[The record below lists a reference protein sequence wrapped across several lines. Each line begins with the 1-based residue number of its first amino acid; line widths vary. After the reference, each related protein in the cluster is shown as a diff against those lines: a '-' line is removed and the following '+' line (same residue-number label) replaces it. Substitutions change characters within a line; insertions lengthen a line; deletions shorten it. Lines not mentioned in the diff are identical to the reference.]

1 MTARATP
8 PKTPPTTAS
17 QFATT
22 PRLEPATR
30 PQTTPQPT
38 DAPVRRIPAAV
49 VNGTGYGGMELLRL
63 LRRHPTFEVVEAT
76 ARSEAGSPVSA
87 VFPQLAGLDL
97 TFGERVERAEV
108 VFVALPDHAAIEI
121 IPQLLAEGR
130 RVVDLSAG
138 FRLRDAALYPTWYG
152 YDHAAPDL
160 LTEAVYGL
168 TEWARAD
175 LPTARL
181 VACPGCFPTA
191 TLLALGPALAH
202 DLIAPDVVVDAKTG
216 ASGAG
221 RSLALAQHFSE
232 ANEDVGA
239 YGLAGHR
246 HWPEMVQA
254 LEQVRGAHPAAA
266 TEPATPDALR
276 LTFLP
281 HLIPMTRGI
290 LATCYATLRPG
301 VTLADAQAAYAEAYA
316 DEPFVRLAASAPHTK
331 WTYGSNL
338 CYVYPTLEPHSGR
351 FIVMGAIDNLVK
363 GAAGQAI
370 QCANVMY
377 GLPETQGLPQEGVY
391 P

>member
-8 PKTPPTTAS
+8 PKTPPTTAKQS
-17 QFATT
+17 AIKPQLEPTTRPETT
-22 PRLEPATR
+22 PEPFGSPA
-30 PQTTPQPT
+30 
-38 DAPVRRIPAAV
+38 RRIPAAV

-108 VFVALPDHAAIEI
+108 VFVALPDHAAIEV

-138 FRLRDAALYPTWYG
+138 FRLRDADLYPTWYG

-160 LTEAVYGL
+160 LAEAVYGL
-168 TEWARAD
+168 TEWARAE

-191 TLLALGPALAH
+191 TLLALGPALAR

-216 ASGAG
+216 VSGAG

-232 ANEDVGA
+232 ANEDVAA

-254 LEQVRGAHPAAA
+254 LEGVRGARPAAD
-266 TEPATPDALR
+266 EHATPDALR

-316 DEPFVRLAASAPHTK
+316 DEPFVRLATSAPHTK

-338 CYVYPTLEPHSGR
+338 CYVFPTLEPHSGR

>member
-8 PKTPPTTAS
+8 P
-17 QFATT
+17 TT
-22 PRLEPATR
+22 PTS
-30 PQTTPQPT
+30 QPT
-38 DAPVRRIPAAV
+38 RAPAHQPAPMRPVVSARRIPAAV

-76 ARSEAGSPVSA
+76 ARSEAGSRVSE

-108 VFVALPDHAAIEI
+108 VFVALPDHAAVKV
-121 IPQLLAEGR
+121 IPGLLAEGR

-138 FRLRDAALYPTWYG
+138 FRLRDPALYPTWYG
-152 YDHAAPDL
+152 YDHPNPDL
-160 LTEAVYGL
+160 LAEATYGL
-168 TEWARAD
+168 AEWARAA

-181 VACPGCFPTA
+181 VACPGCFPTT
-191 TLLALGPALAH
+191 TLLALGPALAR
-202 DLIAPDVVVDAKTG
+202 DLIAPDVVVDAKSG
-216 ASGAG
+216 VSGAG
-221 RSLALAQHFSE
+221 RTLKLNYHYSE
-232 ANEDVGA
+232 TNEDVSA
-239 YGLAGHR
+239 YGLDGHR
-246 HWPEMVQA
+246 HWPEIMQA
-254 LEQVRGAHPAAA
+254 LDDVRDMGPDDSTADGRTA
-266 TEPATPDALR
+266 PDALR

-290 LATCYATLRPG
+290 LATCYATPRPS
-301 VTLADAQAAYAEAYA
+301 VTLADVQAAYAEAYA
-316 DEPFVRLAASAPHTK
+316 DEPFVRLASAAPHTK

-338 CYVYPTLEPHSGR
+338 CYVYPTIEAHSGR
-351 FIVMGAIDNLVK
+351 LIVIGALDNLVK

-370 QCANVMY
+370 QCANLMY